1 MFVLLAVFVFAAF
14 LFPTLNSACM
24 EATGDLA
31 ALIKAFPY
39 VFLVVTFVF
48 PIYFALK
55 GRK

>member
-14 LFPTLNSACM
+14 LFPTLNNACM

-31 ALIKAFPY
+31 SLIKAFPY
-39 VFLVVTFVF
+39 IFLIVTIVF
-48 PIYFALK
+48 PIYFTLK